1 MITKDYLPNLQRLA
15 VEEKREQEISWLYYN
30 QDKTKVYYNY
40 DKSKKTGTYE
50 KKTAQIA
57 FLDESEFELVDK
69 LWLQKKTT
77 DKQKENVRIRCA
89 KSANDILKEFF

>member
-1 MITKDYLPNLQRLA
+1 MLKAWNKTLGEKNNILNSFSICLLLLGFMITKDYLPNLQRLA
-15 VEEKREQEISWLYYN
+15 VEEKREQEISWL
-30 QDKTKVYYNY
+30 YYNY

-77 DKQKENVRIRCA
+77 DK
-89 KSANDILKEFF
+89 